1 MKVRIKIARVFTYIV
16 AFQLLNLSIYY
27 GEFESLQITEYHTS
41 NVDETDSFIEFLAEN
56 VFHLTKVHN
65 ESSQKNTN
73 KQSHLHKSFQAKFF
87 WCTSDVHNFN
97 PPKIA
102 NNTAI
107 IFTVNY
113 SYLFCKEIN
122 PPPPKNLA

>member
-1 MKVRIKIARVFTYIV
+1 MKARIKLARLFTYLV

-27 GEFESLQITEYHTS
+27 GEFESLQTTEDRTS
-41 NVDETDSFIEFLAEN
+41 NVDETGSFFEFIAEN
-56 VFHLTKVHN
+56 VFHIIKIN
-65 ESSQKNTN
+65 NKFSQKNTN
-73 KQSHLHKSFQAKFF
+73 KQSHLHKSFQAKLF

-107 IFTVNY
+107 TFTVNY
-113 SYLFCKEIN
+113 SYLFCKEII
-122 PPPPKNLA
+122 PPPPKSIV